1 MKIKGDFL
9 YILEVK
15 SKNNLVH
22 KIYDQTFNQGKQQFD
37 WKTFDKS
44 KARQSQAATFSNF
57 ELQFPLESCLF
68 L

>member
-1 MKIKGDFL
+1 MFLIIDEKMRFCL

-44 KARQSQAATFSNF
+44 LQDKVRLPPFQILNYNF
-57 ELQFPLESCLF
+57 L
-68 L
+68 